1 MCVCAIFHFP
11 RNIFLVLFLPI
22 PKKRFFF
29 YSSGENFVQEGMF
42 FSMFDVLFAAST
54 ADSVSSSAA
63 DAQRLC
69 VLLCVCRFACVGL
82 CAWVEVSLI
91 EFV

>member
-1 MCVCAIFHFP
+1 MFARFF
-11 RNIFLVLFLPI
+11 IFLETFFWFYFYLF
-22 PKKRFFF
+22 PKKDFF

-63 DAQRLC
+63 DAQRSC